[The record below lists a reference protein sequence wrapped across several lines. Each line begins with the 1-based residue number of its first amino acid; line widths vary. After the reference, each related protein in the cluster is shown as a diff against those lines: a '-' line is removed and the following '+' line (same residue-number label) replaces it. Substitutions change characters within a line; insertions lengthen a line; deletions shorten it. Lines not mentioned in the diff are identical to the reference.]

1 MQRNRTVLEV
11 LKWAEAV
18 TILQTASL
26 VCQLWHSVASSEELW
41 TSLLESVPTE
51 DLQPLPSQ
59 DRYRVL
65 ADLQHTPRLVSRTH
79 PHLQVFNC
87 RTRSFEQTLS
97 FPSHLFNN
105 SAAAVLQPHLFL
117 CGKGRSARVSLFTGA
132 LVQLS
137 DMLTSRKYHSAIA
150 MQASV
155 YVFGGRNLRS
165 AERYIDNK
173 EWTALPDMHA
183 ERSYFNAC
191 SKETR
196 IYLCGGFTKHSEV
209 FDTVSGAYTVLPFT
223 LPHHWSTSFFNGD
236 VLVCVANGT
245 VSHISKDLSVTVAS
259 VQTPLP

>member
-11 LKWAEAV
+11 LKWTDAV

-26 VCQLWHSVASSEELW
+26 VCQLWYSVTSLDELW
-41 TSLLESVPTE
+41 TSFLEGASTE
-51 DLQPLPSQ
+51 DLQSLPRAQ

-65 ADLQHTPRLVSRTH
+65 ADLQHTPRLVSRPH

-87 RTRSFEQTLS
+87 RTHLFEQTLP

-117 CGKGRSARVSLFTGA
+117 CGKRRSARVSLFTGA

-137 DMLTSRKYHSAIA
+137 DMLASRKYHSAIA
-150 MQASV
+150 LHASV
-155 YVFGGRNLRS
+155 YAFGGRNLRS
-165 AERYIDNK
+165 AERYMGN
-173 EWTALPDMHA
+173 EWTALPDMNE

-191 SKETR
+191 SEGAR

-209 FDTVSGAYTVLPFT
+209 FDSGSGIYTLLSFT
-223 LPHHWSTSFFNGD
+223 LLSHWSTSFFNGD
-236 VLVCVANGT
+236 VLVCIANGT
-245 VSHISKDLSVTVAS
+245 VSHIKQDSSVIIAS
-259 VQTPLP
+259 TQTPFP